1 VYYYQEALSMADKPE
16 RRELTF
22 HSLEDAVADAERLAS
37 GEVRTT
43 GKHIFAQILKHL
55 ALIHDMATGKIVG
68 PRPPFFMRLMMPLM
82 KGMILKGM
90 ILKGMILKGM
100 ILKGPVKPGFK
111 LPTAAESFFWPG
123 GNTDVNE
130 ALTHLKESVKNY
142 NTNGPLPAHPV
153 FGKVPHE
160 QNDRLNISHCAM
172 HLSFVYAV

>member
-90 ILKGMILKGM
+90 ILKG
-100 ILKGPVKPGFK
+100 PVKPGFK

>member
-43 GKHIFAQILKHL
+43 GKHTFAQILKHL
-55 ALIHDMATGKIVG
+55 ALIHDMATGNIVG
-68 PRPPFFMRLMMPLM
+68 PRPPFFMRLM
-82 KGMILKGM
+82 KA
-90 ILKGMILKGM
+90 MILKGM

>member
-55 ALIHDMATGKIVG
+55 ALTHDMATGKIVG

-82 KGMILKGM
+82 
-90 ILKGMILKGM
+90 KGM

-130 ALTHLKESVKNY
+130 ALTDLKESVKNY
-142 NTNGPLPAHPV
+142 NTNGPLPVHPV

-172 HLSFVYAV
+172 HLSFVYAL

>member
-1 VYYYQEALSMADKPE
+1 MADKPE

-82 KGMILKGM
+82 
-90 ILKGMILKGM
+90 KGMILKGM

>member
-82 KGMILKGM
+82 KGMILKG
-90 ILKGMILKGM
+90 
-100 ILKGPVKPGFK
+100 PVKPGFK